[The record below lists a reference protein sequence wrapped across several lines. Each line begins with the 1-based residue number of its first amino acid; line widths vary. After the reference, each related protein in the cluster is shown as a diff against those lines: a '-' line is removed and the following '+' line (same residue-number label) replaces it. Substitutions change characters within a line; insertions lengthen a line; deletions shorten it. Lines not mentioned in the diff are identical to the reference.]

1 MVERSIAWFVAGGH
15 RKVPY
20 RGVVRNQMWLSVRIA
35 AINLRRLIKLGLN
48 HSGGWV
54 LAT

>member
-1 MVERSIAWFVAGGH
+1 MRT
-15 RKVPY
+15 
-20 RGVVRNQMWLSVRIA
+20 A
-35 AINLRRLIKLGLN
+35 AINLRRLVNLGLE